1 MVYICGV
8 TMVHIEKEMKVASPN
23 SQMKIRLSKDLKEQ
37 LKQQSALNQRSM
49 NAQINFILYQ
59 FLNSIK
65 EKNF

>member
-1 MVYICGV
+1 
-8 TMVHIEKEMKVASPN
+8 MVHIEKEMKVAPPN

>member
-1 MVYICGV
+1 
-8 TMVHIEKEMKVASPN
+8 MKVAPPN

>member
-1 MVYICGV
+1 MVYIYGV
-8 TMVHIEKEMKVASPN
+8 TMVHIENEMKVASPN

>member
-1 MVYICGV
+1 MVYIYGV
-8 TMVHIEKEMKVASPN
+8 TMDHIEKEMKVASPN

>member
-1 MVYICGV
+1 
-8 TMVHIEKEMKVASPN
+8 
-23 SQMKIRLSKDLKEQ
+23 MKIRLSKDLKEQ